1 MLKKDITDEELIHKI
16 STFIKA
22 HPEAYTKY
30 QQQFILKNYTWGR
43 KTSLVPPILR
53 QIYDELDLLIPE
65 KNIYNGFLD
74 IIEKNFD
81 IENKN
86 IIEISGGKLPNL
98 GKKIALHQNK
108 GTITV
113 YDDDLISTHS
123 NNPRLILKQ
132 ERLKEN
138 QVLQNVDMIVGFM
151 PQQGTEIAISI
162 AKKNSLDMVIALG
175 DGYGLG
181 ETEYLSGE
189 DWQQAMLYEAR
200 KATRNADLGTLQLTD
215 MKDYD
220 NPHPVFYNKRK
231 CK

>member
-1 MLKKDITDEELIHKI
+1 
-16 STFIKA
+16 
-22 HPEAYTKY
+22 
-30 QQQFILKNYTWGR
+30 
-43 KTSLVPPILR
+43 
-53 QIYDELDLLIPE
+53 
-65 KNIYNGFLD
+65 
-74 IIEKNFD
+74 
-81 IENKN
+81 
-86 IIEISGGKLPNL
+86 
-98 GKKIALHQNK
+98 
-108 GTITV
+108 
-113 YDDDLISTHS
+113 
-123 NNPRLILKQ
+123 
-132 ERLKEN
+132 
-138 QVLQNVDMIVGFM
+138 M